1 MEDDRDKVRSRINIV
16 DVIARKVNLKR
27 TGRGYTG
34 LCPFHDDKNPSF
46 TVNPATG
53 TYRCWSCGARGD
65 VFTFVM
71 ESERLGFR
79 EALEQLA
86 AEAGVA
92 LSKRSNDPDTALRQR
107 REAAMLAAQEFF
119 VAQWA
124 ASKVARQYC
133 EGRNLPPEIV
143 AEWGLGY
150 GPEQG
155 EALAIH
161 LKKTGHSLAECQEL
175 FLVDR
180 DAGGGFYDR
189 FRSRLMFPIHDDR
202 GRLVAFG
209 GRIIGSGIPKY
220 INSSDTPLFLKRKV
234 LYGMHKARQAMA
246 DKARAVLV
254 EGYLDVIACHRAGVN
269 EAVASLG
276 TSLSVE
282 HATLLKR
289 WANEVVILYDAD
301 AAGQKAA
308 DRAEE
313 ILTEAGLKVRIALMP
328 EGQDPDTLLRDAGP
342 EAVRKAVDGGLS
354 PTEFRLAQLQ
364 AKVKPDQ
371 DEFWQEAFQILA
383 QSTSALEVER
393 YAAELAG
400 LYPGIRDPSAA
411 IRVIKKEAASRRKH
425 SGEPNKRPVSSQ
437 IPRARCHP
445 FEGTVFRGLLDRAHF
460 ASAYRALQEDLMFTA
475 EAIEAAA
482 ATVDLL
488 GADPEPMEG
497 HQWVPGLPQNIQDLF
512 LSLDARALMPIKLD
526 ELDHAI
532 LRLRNKKDRR
542 SLINRNPG
550 SSLDDNDLVDL
561 TERLKRLKN
570 RENL

>member
-92 LSKRSNDPDTALRQR
+92 LSKRLNDPDTALRQR

-364 AKVKPDQ
+364 AKMKPDQ

-411 IRVIKKEAASRRKH
+411 IRVIKKEAAARRKAKGP
-425 SGEPNKRPVSSQ
+425 SGQAPRPMR
-437 IPRARCHP
+437 IPRAPVHAW
-445 FEGTVFRGLLDRAHF
+445 EATLLRGLLDPQLFGA
-460 ASAYRALQEDLMFTA
+460 AYAALKEDLMFTGQA
-475 EAIEAAA
+475 VAVAAA
-482 ATVDLL
+482 VREVL
-488 GADPEPMEG
+488 GEEPGARPASE
-497 HQWVPGLPQNIQDLF
+497 WVPDLPQEAQDLF
-512 LSLDARALMPIKLD
+512 VMLDAKSLLPVTKESVQDSISC
-526 ELDHAI
+526 
-532 LRLRNKKDRR
+532 LRNKQVER
-542 SLINRNPG
+542 SLHGLKEPASQN
-550 SSLDDNDLVDL
+550 DNDLAKIQEAL
-561 TERLKRLKN
+561 ERLKN